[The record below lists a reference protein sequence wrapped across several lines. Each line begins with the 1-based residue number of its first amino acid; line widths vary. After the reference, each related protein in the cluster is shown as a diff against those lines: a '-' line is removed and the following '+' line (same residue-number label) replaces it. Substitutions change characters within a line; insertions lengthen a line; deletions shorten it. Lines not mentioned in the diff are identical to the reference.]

1 MDEGLNLVDFNGI
14 SMGFQWISMD
24 FNGFQWISMDF
35 NGFQWISMDYFMN
48 YELVD

>member
-1 MDEGLNLVDFNGI
+1 MRIKPG
-14 SMGFQWISMD
+14 
-24 FNGFQWISMDF
+24 GFQWISMDF